1 MSDFDKRMAEINR
14 EYRIKMA
21 ITIGIGVPACLG
33 LSYLLA
39 LAQHPTAYW
48 LWHTVLG
55 VM

>member
-1 MSDFDKRMAEINR
+1 MTRNDW
-14 EYRIKMA
+14 IKLA
-21 ITIGIGVPACLG
+21 ALIVITVPWMLG

>member
-1 MSDFDKRMAEINR
+1 MSEQTKFVLLLAV
-14 EYRIKMA
+14 A
-21 ITIGIGVPACLG
+21 IPATLG

-39 LAQHPTAYW
+39 LAQHPSAYW